1 MKPETTIYT
10 EQRTYTL
17 LLSKTDGDVNA
28 IPLGFQ
34 AKSIKVSNFSSNWL
48 YLPDVSD
55 FVPPYALNIVY
66 CARTGVQT
74 VKWLSPYE
82 YEVPID
88 NGAQAIIQWLEYE
101 LPPTPISLKNAAILG
116 KKSGSLSVTA
126 AQALPAINYKSGVV
140 RNLSSTVA
148 VNIGTQGSV
157 LGVLNPGETLDLDS
171 EGNLGDIWVSAPS
184 AATVWYLVEE
194 M

>member
-1 MKPETTIYT
+1 M
-10 EQRTYTL
+10 R
-17 LLSKTDGDVNA
+17 
-28 IPLGFQ
+28 
-34 AKSIKVSNFSSNWL
+34 
-48 YLPDVSD
+48 
-55 FVPPYALNIVY
+55 
-66 CARTGVQT
+66 
-74 VKWLSPYE
+74 
-82 YEVPID
+82 
-88 NGAQAIIQWLEYE
+88 
-101 LPPTPISLKNAAILG
+101 NAAILG
-116 KKSGSLSVTA
+116 KKSGNLSVTA

-157 LGVLNPGETLDLDS
+157 VGVLNPGESLDLDS